1 MQNNGITDVFF
12 DLDHT
17 LWDFDKNSGLAF
29 ERVFRKHKIEL
40 PLAEFLRVYEPINLD
55 YWKKY
60 REDRVSKEQLRR
72 GRLTETFDCF
82 KLKFPLE
89 TIDSLAHCY
98 IEELPIDNHL
108 FTGAVDILDYLSA
121 NYRLHIITNGFE
133 EVQHLKLPANY
144 RLHIITNGFE
154 EVQHLKLH
162 NSGIKKYFST
172 VTTSEEVG
180 LKKPHP
186 VIFET
191 ALMKA
196 SVASTQSVMIGDS
209 LEADIIGAQ
218 KAGMHTLFF
227 NYRNEMV
234 TAPHFAISEL
244 SEIKKHL

>member
-82 KLKFPLE
+82 KLKFPME

-108 FTGAVDILDYLSA
+108 FIGAVDILDYLSA
-121 NYRLHIITNGFE
+121 NY
-133 EVQHLKLPANY
+133 K
-144 RLHIITNGFE
+144 LHIITNGFE